1 MKMMLPSGGKKKFLL
16 TLLCVAGYIV
26 IVLLMQW
33 AVPGNSG
40 FGAEKNQL
48 GWSSGIFA
56 LTALLYG
63 FSRGFFLRFS
73 AFFLLWLSLALLEI
87 RVGMAVNGI
96 EIILTASIATLL
108 FAIVSAAAYAVS
120 LLPSKILKTAGRVIV
135 GILLFAA
142 ILYPLLFWGY
152 YGVSG
157 QFFSVD
163 TVLAI
168 FQTNREE
175 ALSYLQMQHP
185 LLPIFIAG
193 GLIAL
198 GYVSYKNAI
207 GGGIARNEHNIF

>member
-1 MKMMLPSGGKKKFLL
+1 
-16 TLLCVAGYIV
+16 
-26 IVLLMQW
+26 
-33 AVPGNSG
+33 
-40 FGAEKNQL
+40 
-48 GWSSGIFA
+48 
-56 LTALLYG
+56 
-63 FSRGFFLRFS
+63 
-73 AFFLLWLSLALLEI
+73 
-87 RVGMAVNGI
+87 MAVNGI
-96 EIILTASIATLL
+96 EIILTASLATLL
-108 FAIVSAAAYAVS
+108 FAFVSAAAYAVS
-120 LLPSKILKTAGRVIV
+120 LLPFKILKTAGRVIV

-207 GGGIARNEHNIF
+207 GGGIARNEHHIF